1 MGADLRPAELARRYV
16 FHGRLSREE
25 RKQRW
30 KEAKNEFK
38 KRLEAFKRG
47 KIRLK
52 PSDDGLLELAFFT
65 ALMSRN
71 VSNSQLRRLYA
82 EITNVRNEARRARE
96 GKRSWEEDVVA
107 ALGKARVVLAYTK
120 GRQGKEFERLYEVLD
135 EALRRATKIV
145 EESEDDDVRRR
156 AIEALHFLAEGIIAF
171 HRFLGGR
178 N

>member
-1 MGADLRPAELARRYV
+1 MNDFKARRI
-16 FHGRLSREE
+16 
-25 RKQRW
+25 Q
-30 KEAKNEFK
+30 
-38 KRLEAFKRG
+38 
-47 KIRLK
+47 LK
-52 PSDDGLLELAFFT
+52 PSDDGFLELTAF
-65 ALMSRN
+65 MSRN
-71 VSNSQLRRLYA
+71 VSNSQLRRLYT

-96 GKRSWEEDVVA
+96 GKRSWKEDVVA

-120 GRQGKEFERLYEVLD
+120 GRQRKRQGKEFERLYEVLD

-145 EESEDDDVRRR
+145 EESEDDDARRR

>member
-1 MGADLRPAELARRYV
+1 MGADLRPAELAEEYLYKP
-16 FHGRLSREE
+16 GRLDRNRREDAE
-25 RKQRW
+25 RRF
-30 KEAKNEFK
+30 EELLNDFK
-38 KRLEAFKRG
+38 ARR
-47 KIRLK
+47 IQLK

-65 ALMSRN
+65 ALVSLN

-82 EITNVRNEARRARE
+82 EITNVRNEARRAKE

-156 AIEALHFLAEGIIAF
+156 AIEALHFLAEGIVAF